1 MLNTLYKR
9 PTFPS
14 PPTDRQIA
22 NANHLFFSSLAESAL
37 SGGGA
42 AAASAR
48 RRANRGCTDANIFPP
63 GRAFVRRLAGDGGT
77 LFVRGL
83 RKMTDRSFSDIPSST
98 MRELSG
104 CMISHSGITF
114 RQRRDISL
122 VTSTKIFPLK
132 ESDNLRSRTSN
143 LTRNSTMQVRYAP
156 GK

>member
-1 MLNTLYKR
+1 MEQNWLNTLYYELFS
-9 PTFPS
+9 FPS
-14 PPTDRQIA
+14 SPTDRQIA

-104 CMISHSGITF
+104 CMISHSVSRSGNGETRGEAPNGF
-114 RQRRDISL
+114 PGLFLKDRTVLSL
-122 VTSTKIFPLK
+122 TS
-132 ESDNLRSRTSN
+132 
-143 LTRNSTMQVRYAP
+143 
-156 GK
+156 